1 MKINLTLLNGSVLMS
16 AEKQNQYTI
25 FHKKLESSF
34 SFIIL
39 PQTTVLFDFEDYTG
53 NLYSYKK
60 CKQSLT
66 HIKIP
71 EQTLLN
77 FRTNAMSE

>member
-1 MKINLTLLNGSVLMS
+1 MSVKKQKQYNIFLL
-16 AEKQNQYTI
+16 I
-25 FHKKLESSF
+25 LESSF
-34 SFIIL
+34 SLIIL
-39 PQTTVLFDFEDYTG
+39 AQTAVLIDFEDYIG
-53 NLYSYKK
+53 NLYSYQK

-77 FRTNAMSE
+77 FRTNAMSELRNNITR